1 MKPRKFVGAN
11 SRDVLKQVREAFGPD
26 ALIVSNA
33 KVAGGIEV
41 IAMPS
46 GSINEIVAE
55 AVSEDAVPEP
65 VYSQPAVREAAPR
78 ESAPREARV
87 EMSLAERIGLRK
99 PAARE
104 PRSADTATRPPREE
118 APMERSLREAAP
130 AASAREPV
138 RRPEPISA
146 AVDPIQPPPVSTA
159 FHTPPA
165 STSIHAPTA
174 PTAQHTPAAAAQP
187 ARESFSEAMVH
198 DMIAELRSMRA
209 VLEQRL
215 FGLAW
220 TDLSRR
226 DPAKVAAL
234 QTLLTAGFSGE
245 LARRLTE
252 PMPDGIDEQE
262 GSRWLVA
269 EINRNLLT
277 AGSDNDIVE
286 RGGVYAIVGPT
297 GVGKTT
303 TTAKLAARG
312 VVRHGADRVALLTT
326 DTYRIGAHEQL
337 RIYGR
342 ILGVTTSVVRDANEL
357 KTTLAELRGKHMV
370 LIDTIGMSQRD
381 KLVAEQASAL
391 ARCGGNVKRLL
402 LLNATCNGDTL
413 EDVVRCYEPGSIDG
427 CILTKLDEAQSIG
440 AAMDVLVRHRLALHF
455 VANGQRVPEDLHV
468 PNRQYLIHRAL
479 RAAAADSVFG
489 LEHEEFPLLLGAQ
502 REAAAAGATRRAG
515 AHLG

>member
-1 MKPRKFVGAN
+1 MMKPRKFVGATT
-11 SRDVLKQVREAFGPD
+11 RDVLRQVRDALGPD
-26 ALIVSNA
+26 ALILSNA
-33 KVAGGIEV
+33 KVPGGIEV
-41 IAMPS
+41 VAMAS
-46 GSINEIVAE
+46 SSINEIVSE
-55 AVSEDAVPEP
+55 AVGEETVPEP
-65 VYSQPAVREAAPR
+65 VYAPPPARGAVPKEPRPEAETSFLRRLTSREARSAPAPAPARPAAVVRDEAPVERMPEMPRREAVREAAPR
-78 ESAPREARV
+78 ESVRAPE
-87 EMSLAERIGLRK
+87 
-99 PAARE
+99 
-104 PRSADTATRPPREE
+104 RPPAGFDSLQMPPLAAAVPPS
-118 APMERSLREAAP
+118 APAHAP
-130 AASAREPV
+130 AA
-138 RRPEPISA
+138 
-146 AVDPIQPPPVSTA
+146 
-159 FHTPPA
+159 
-165 STSIHAPTA
+165 
-174 PTAQHTPAAAAQP
+174 P
-187 ARESFSEAMVH
+187 ARESVSEAMVQG
-198 DMIAELRSMRA
+198 MVAELRSMRA

-220 TDLSRR
+220 TELSRR

-245 LARRLTE
+245 LARRLTD
-252 PMPDGIDEQE
+252 PMPESIDDQE

-357 KTTLAELRGKHMV
+357 KATLTELRGKHMV

-381 KLVAEQASAL
+381 KMVAEQVSAL

-440 AAMDVLVRHRLALHF
+440 AAMDVIIRNRLALHF

-479 RAAAADSVFG
+479 RASQGSSVFG
-489 LEHEEFPLLLGAQ
+489 LSHEEFPLLLGGQ
-502 REAAAAGATRRAG
+502 CEVAAAAPAPAG
-515 AHLG
+515 GSRG